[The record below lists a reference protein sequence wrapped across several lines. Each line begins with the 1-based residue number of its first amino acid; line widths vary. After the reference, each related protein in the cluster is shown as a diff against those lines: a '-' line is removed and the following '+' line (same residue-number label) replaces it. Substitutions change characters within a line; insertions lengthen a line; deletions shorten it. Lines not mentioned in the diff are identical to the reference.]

1 MKDVIGYYVRD
12 TFRLDSLTDAV
23 DYYKGEKYIVIGYL
37 YMGVDTIRNIDL
49 SLYKMTKDKK
59 YLDSSLKE
67 QYVAAITESGKYC
80 RIKVQNI
87 KLFQKAMEK
96 DEVAVFYTK
105 QLMLYEELRK
115 YKEQDGLYTYEQLEK
130 RVEDSLSDN
139 KWKVYYL
146 TQYEKMRQKLS
157 VFMYDFTLYRIN
169 KKKCYYLE
177 SYYIGKFLKH
187 RYSYKGEN
195 EEFVD
200 FLLFVKEAHEK
211 RKQRL

>member
-1 MKDVIGYYVRD
+1 MKDIVGYYCRD
-12 TFRLDSLTDAV
+12 SFMFDNFTDAV
-23 DYYKGEKYIVIGYL
+23 DYYKGDKYIVIGYL
-37 YMGVDTIRNIDL
+37 YMDVDSIGNIDL

-59 YLDSSLKE
+59 YLESSLKE

-105 QLMLYEELRK
+105 QLMLYKELRK

-139 KWKVYYL
+139 KWKAYYL
-146 TQYEKMRQKLS
+146 TQYEKMRQELS
-157 VFMYDFTLYRIN
+157 VFMYDMNLYRTN
-169 KKKCYYLE
+169 KKRYYYLE
-177 SYYIGKFLKH
+177 SYYMGKFFKCK
-187 RYSYKGEN
+187 YSYKSEN

-200 FLLFVKEAHEK
+200 FLLFVKEAQEK
-211 RKQRL
+211 RKKLL